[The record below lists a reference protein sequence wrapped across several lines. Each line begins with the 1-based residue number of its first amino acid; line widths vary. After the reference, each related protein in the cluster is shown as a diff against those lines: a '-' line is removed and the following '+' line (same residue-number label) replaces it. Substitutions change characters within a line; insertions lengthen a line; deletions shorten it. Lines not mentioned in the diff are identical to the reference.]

1 MNARADDDALSW
13 SGDDDPTLDVGSE
26 GAPTLPPG
34 FTAVGRGS
42 EARSDTPAT
51 EHPDTSASTP
61 SAVAED
67 PPAPGAGNA
76 ALITVGVLG
85 GVYLLYAI
93 GWLVGGLRL
102 QGRAQYLIADA
113 MFQGSLWLAVLAP
126 ALWFGSV
133 LLMTRS
139 IRSWVR
145 FAWLAAGVVLLLPW
159 PFVMIGAV
167 GQ

>member
-26 GAPTLPPG
+26 GSPTLPPG

-42 EARSDTPAT
+42 EARSDTPTT
-51 EHPDTSASTP
+51 ENPEASASTT
-61 SAVAED
+61 STVAED
-67 PPAPGAGNA
+67 PPASGAGNA

-102 QGRAQYLIADA
+102 QGRIAPDA
-113 MFQGSLWLAVLAP
+113 MLTVSTVLAVAAP
-126 ALWFGSV
+126 AIWFGAV
-133 LLMTRS
+133 LLLTRAS
-139 IRSWVR
+139 PRWVR
-145 FAWLAAGVVLLLPW
+145 FAWLLAGAVVLVPW
-159 PFVMIGAV
+159 PFLSIGPV
-167 GQ
+167 S